1 VFGLST
7 PPMPCCPLLQCV
19 NQALIKIPDY
29 KVCHLSPLLC
39 QPDDCN
45 DSTPSGVIWQSF
57 LLSGS
62 ENETS
67 LLALHLHQGSFGLGQ
82 PEGHVHGTGQ
92 INGGRQRR
100 MRLLLLTGGI

>member
-1 VFGLST
+1 
-7 PPMPCCPLLQCV
+7 MPCRPLLQRV
-19 NQALIKIPDY
+19 NQALIKISDH

-39 QPDDCN
+39 QLDDCN
-45 DSTPSGVIWQSF
+45 DSIPSGVILQIF

-67 LLALHLHQGSFGLGQ
+67 LLALYLRQYSFGLRQ

-100 MRLLLLTGGI
+100 MRLLLLTGGL